1 MNDFHDRQTEQ
12 ILSFLAQFERKDKGM
27 KEKVQFNKAII
38 GRMQI

>member
-1 MNDFHDRQTEQ
+1 MIFMIDKTEQ
-12 ILSFLAQFERKDKGM
+12 IFSFFAQFERKDKRM